1 MLEYSKPDKI
11 EHKYSKIEQHSI
23 EITTNIVKNIEIDN
37 KIDYLYRLIE
47 EVPESVYRPQALFE
61 IASSYFEVENYQMA
75 LDVLKELEDNYPNS
89 TLIADTYL

>member
-37 KIDYLYRLIE
+37 KID
-47 EVPESVYRPQALFE
+47 FE
-61 IASSYFEVENYQMA
+61 KRNH
-75 LDVLKELEDNYPNS
+75 
-89 TLIADTYL
+89 